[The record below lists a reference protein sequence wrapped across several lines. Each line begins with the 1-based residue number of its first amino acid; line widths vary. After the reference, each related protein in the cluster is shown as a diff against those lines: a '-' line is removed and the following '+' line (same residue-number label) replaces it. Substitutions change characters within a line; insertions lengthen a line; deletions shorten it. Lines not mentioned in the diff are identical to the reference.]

1 MIRIICFVV
10 GFTLFFFPKTVFS
23 LKYQDGVKLLLYKQF
38 GNASNDPELLLGYN
52 HLVVIKKDTFIVPNG
67 YHYVFKLVN
76 GIPIRQDESTF
87 HGGNFGRFL
96 FNYNNTIYAL
106 GGYGF
111 FNTNNNLEYYN
122 SKLKGWAVQSMSGDK
137 PKHIL
142 GIAYLFNNQI
152 ISFNNYKAGNSI
164 NKDEL
169 DSSLYIMDLKNMKWR
184 KFHLSENACQIGRV
198 YHLRDYIISIGELNT
213 IIIHKYH
220 KQFIRIENE
229 KYGFDLAH
237 NHIEKI
243 LLNTIYLNTNSNHK
257 KEALTFEIN
266 LAKLW
271 KETPKYLLI
280 SEQKSTS
287 KTNRYAIIL
296 IGLFV
301 LLGVFYFIFRKKHK
315 QALKSTIE
323 YSEIELRLLNAKK
336 ILITEE
342 MDEIFEITHLELD
355 ARKLKRSR
363 MIEEINSKFPNFIIR
378 EKDNNDKRKFVYR
391 ING

>member
-1 MIRIICFVV
+1 MIKINFLLF
-10 GFTLFFFPKTVFS
+10 GFMLFLSPKTGYS
-23 LKYQDGVKLLLYKQF
+23 LKYQDGVKSFIAKQF
-38 GNASNDPELLLGYN
+38 GNASNDPELFLGYN

-96 FNYNNTIYAL
+96 FSNNNTIYAL

-122 SKLKGWAVQSMSGDK
+122 CKLKGWAVQSMSGDK

-152 ISFNNYKAGNSI
+152 ISLNNYKAGNSI

-184 KFHLSENACQIGRV
+184 KFPIDETACQIGRV

-213 IIIHKYH
+213 VIIHKYH
-220 KQFIRIENE
+220 KQFVRIENE
-229 KYGFDLAH
+229 KYGLDIAH
-237 NHIEKI
+237 NHIEK
-243 LLNTIYLNTNSNHK
+243 LHQNSIYLNTISNHK

-271 KETPKYLLI
+271 KESPKHLLI
-280 SEQKSTS
+280 SEQKSTT
-287 KTNRYAIIL
+287 KTNSYAIIL
-296 IGLFV
+296 IGLLV
-301 LLGVFYFIFRKKHK
+301 LLGVIYFIFRKKDK

-336 ILITEE
+336 NLITEE

>member
-1 MIRIICFVV
+1 
-10 GFTLFFFPKTVFS
+10 
-23 LKYQDGVKLLLYKQF
+23 
-38 GNASNDPELLLGYN
+38 
-52 HLVVIKKDTFIVPNG
+52 
-67 YHYVFKLVN
+67 
-76 GIPIRQDESTF
+76 
-87 HGGNFGRFL
+87 
-96 FNYNNTIYAL
+96 
-106 GGYGF
+106 
-111 FNTNNNLEYYN
+111 
-122 SKLKGWAVQSMSGDK
+122 
-137 PKHIL
+137 
-142 GIAYLFNNQI
+142 
-152 ISFNNYKAGNSI
+152 
-164 NKDEL
+164 
-169 DSSLYIMDLKNMKWR
+169 MKWR
-184 KFHLSENACQIGRV
+184 KFHLSENAGQIGRV

-213 IIIHKYH
+213 IIIHKDH

-271 KETPKYLLI
+271 KESPKYLLI
-280 SEQKSTS
+280 SKQKSTS
-287 KTNRYAIIL
+287 KTNSYAIIL

-301 LLGVFYFIFRKKHK
+301 LLGVFYFIFRQKDK